1 MMLRSNR
8 LISNILR
15 SVKLKTLAC
24 VSLSVVTLSG
34 LFVSANSFAEADPD
48 LQRVTS
54 EQHEIE
60 KEEKIIEL
68 KKQTKKLMREKKF
81 GKASQNYQQ
90 LSLDEPDNMKH
101 QVNLVRNLMVLN
113 RKSKARQSIKKML
126 ASEPENSGVLMVAA
140 ELAMLEGKSELAL
153 DYYSQAT
160 QADPKEKSAWIG
172 KANVLYQMQKVELAD
187 QAMTEFEKL
196 DQMDSLAQRDN
207 KD

>member
-1 MMLRSNR
+1 M
-8 LISNILR
+8 LISKILR
-15 SVKLKTLAC
+15 SVKLKKLAC

-34 LFVSANSFAEADPD
+34 LFVSANSFSATDPD
-48 LQRVTS
+48 SKRVTA
-54 EQHEIE
+54 EQREIE

-68 KKQTKKLMREKKF
+68 KKETKKLMREKKF
-81 GKASQNYQQ
+81 GKSSQNYQQ
-90 LSLDEPDNMKH
+90 LSLDEPDNMEH

-126 ASEPENSGVLMVAA
+126 VSDSENPDVLIVAA
-140 ELAMLEGKSELAL
+140 ELAVLEGKSELAL

-160 QADPKEKSAWIG
+160 QVAPKEKSVWLG

-196 DQMDSLAQRDN
+196 DQMDN